1 MKRIL
6 RPLMPP
12 WSFIILK
19 YASSVRSIAPYAPA
33 GPSCGP
39 QLPTTTSVSV
49 TPVTTGLAVALAA
62 TVAGADVAAGGG
74 VADPQAVTSSA
85 TSNGTTVAARGRN
98 RCCVLES
105 CPFKSSLSFW
115 PYPALMPQICAS
127 HLLPLTERRAPIA
140 EDHASGLQDVRM
152 VGDVERHV
160 RVLLDEEHGRTGGAD
175 LADDTEDLLDQH
187 RREAKGW
194 LVEQEQS
201 WPGHEG
207 PSDGEHLLLAAA
219 EGSGPLLQPLA
230 QAREILEHARRILAR
245 GAEIASRV
253 PTEQQILAHGQLGED
268 LPSFGH
274 LNDTHANQAVGARS
288 VDAPTVELDRAT
300 RRPEETGDH
309 PQRGRLAGA
318 VGSEQRDDAPLGD
331 LETDAVQGAD
341 APVVGLDDH
350 RVAADVSRRSRG
362 DTSAEVQYVEPI
374 AEPHDE

>member
-12 WSFIILK
+12 WSLIILK

-62 TVAGADVAAGGG
+62 AVAGADDAAGDG

-85 TSNGTTVAARGRN
+85 TSTGTTFAARGRN

-127 HLLPLTERRAPIA
+127 HLLSLTERRAPIA
-140 EDHASGLQDVRM
+140 EDHASGLQDIRM

-160 RVLLDEEHGRTGGAD
+160 RVLLDEEHGRAGGAD

-194 LVEQEQS
+194 LVEHKQARPS
-201 WPGHEG
+201 HER
-207 PSDGEHLLLAAA
+207 PSDCEHLLLAAA
-219 EGSGPLLQPLA
+219 QRSGALLQPLA
-230 QAREILEHARRILAR
+230 QARGKFEHRCRI
-245 GAEIASRV
+245 
-253 PTEQQILAHGQLGED
+253 
-268 LPSFGH
+268 
-274 LNDTHANQAVGARS
+274 
-288 VDAPTVELDRAT
+288 
-300 RRPEETGDH
+300 
-309 PQRGRLAGA
+309 
-318 VGSEQRDDAPLGD
+318 
-331 LETDAVQGAD
+331 
-341 APVVGLDDH
+341 
-350 RVAADVSRRSRG
+350 
-362 DTSAEVQYVEPI
+362 
-374 AEPHDE
+374 